1 MKEITTRVVVY
12 IFLVAMV
19 MLSVVTV
26 NGLPF
31 RILYSFAI
39 LMAVSEAISLELV
52 RTCGGSLIH
61 AEKVIFAFTII
72 GTWVLPLEVLVL
84 ALSSAVLSDTFAYII
99 GKLIGHKLVSSGPFP
114 KASPKKSWEGTI
126 GGVLV
131 EILILSVLFSRGWFG
146 EDLATLKMLVIGLG
160 GVLAVFGD
168 VLASKIKRAMGV
180 KDSNDRLKE
189 VPVFRQ
195 IEWILGGR
203 NGHGGYLDRIDSSSL
218 VIAVTSM
225 AVLVM
230 QIIT

>member
-12 IFLVAMV
+12 VFLVAMV
-19 MLSVVTV
+19 ILSVTTV

-39 LMAVSEAISLELV
+39 VVAICEVDSLNRIPEIDVPFDIANVVL
-52 RTCGGSLIH
+52 GIAMLGALI
-61 AEKVIFAFTII
+61 
-72 GTWVLPLEVLVL
+72 LPLEVLVL